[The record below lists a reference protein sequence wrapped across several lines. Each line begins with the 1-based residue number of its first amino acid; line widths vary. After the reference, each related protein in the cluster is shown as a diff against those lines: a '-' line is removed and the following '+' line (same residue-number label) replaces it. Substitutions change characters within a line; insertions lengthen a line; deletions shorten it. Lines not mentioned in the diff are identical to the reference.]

1 MTYCTVQYA
10 QTLESSRS
18 GLRFKKVDGVTAD
31 FDADDA
37 QAAADGDGALRRA
50 GVLRASSAIAS
61 VRRQRAIKSYR
72 RHSST

>member
-31 FDADDA
+31 FDADA
-37 QAAADGDGALRRA
+37 QVAADGDGALRRA

>member
-31 FDADDA
+31 FDADS